1 MTQAQKQEI
10 VSIGSGLHNA
20 DPHATASKILQG
32 TSWRKNR
39 VISILPSADM
49 IHAKV
54 ALSHAALT
62 FPPNQGA
69 HRMLALGHEVGD
81 AYSTAIAEI
90 LAHPELSQWEFILTL
105 EHDNIVPQDGLV
117 KLINRMHELPHIS
130 AISGLYFMKSWE
142 PMAHIWG
149 RVDLDPQVNYR
160 PCPPVPGQF
169 VETYGT
175 SMGMTLFR
183 LSMFKDE
190 RLARPWFKTLNGDEG
205 QGVGTQ
211 DLTFWND
218 ARKYGYRCGVD
229 CNVPV
234 GHIDYDGKFSG
245 NKGFV
250 F

>member
-1 MTQAQKQEI
+1 MQPQKAEI
-10 VSIGSGLHNA
+10 VSIGAGIHNEDLPA
-20 DPHATASKILQG
+20 ATAKILQG
-32 TSWRKNR
+32 VSWKKNR
-39 VISILPSADM
+39 VITILPSADM

-54 ALSHAALT
+54 AMSHAALM
-62 FPPNQGA
+62 FPPNQGV
-69 HRMLALGHEVGD
+69 HRMLCLGHEVGV
-81 AYSTAIAEI
+81 AYSAAIKEV
-90 LAHPELSQWEFILTL
+90 LAHPDLSQWEYVLTL
-105 EHDNIVPQDGLV
+105 EHDNIIPADGV
-117 KLINRMHELPHIS
+117 IKLMNRMQELPHIS

-149 RVDLDPQVNYR
+149 RVDLDPVVNYR

-190 RLARPWFKTLNGDEG
+190 RLASPWFKTLNGDEG
-205 QGVGTQ
+205 KGLGTQ

-229 CNVPV
+229 CSVLV

-245 NKGFV
+245 IPGFV